1 MNNTP
6 KQALIDNFISV
17 YKKQQNSDHVLYT
30 SLDTEQ
36 IEFFQRAGL
45 SSFKDNDGNIQ
56 IGGIDKLID
65 KHYSPEDFTK
75 EEQAEIKSARMKKFL
90 ALGVTALGATAMVAT
105 LATALV
111 NPNTNRAA
119 YDVVQSG
126 MNYLKDLAGGGNNM
140 GIGLLAG
147 VPILSMFSTM
157 SYANQNK
164 HEKHLKAEKTLEKY
178 LETVPYGNDLSNHNS
193 TGLFRQDN
201 LLSNL
206 EKNTSNTNE
215 NILEPAQKADRS
227 MIDFSIQ
234 SIQERLAAFTEQQ
247 DQIDH
252 AETKTLKFS

>member
-6 KQALIDNFISV
+6 KQALIENFISV
-17 YKKQQNSDHVLYT
+17 YKKQQNSDHVLY
-30 SLDTEQ
+30 SSIEPEQ
-36 IEFFQRAGL
+36 LEFLQRAGF
-45 SSFKDNDGNIQ
+45 SSFKDNDGNIN
-56 IGGIDKLID
+56 IGGIDKIID
-65 KHYSPEDFTK
+65 KNYSPQDFTA

-90 ALGVTALGATAMVAT
+90 AIGVSALGATAIVAT

-126 MNYLKDLAGGGNNM
+126 MSYLKDLAGGGNNL

-147 VPILSMFSTM
+147 VPILTMFSTM

-164 HEKHLKAEKTLEKY
+164 NEKHLKAEKTLEKY
-178 LETVPYGNDLSNHNS
+178 LETIPYGNELSNNNS

-206 EKNTSNTNE
+206 ANNTSPTAE
-215 NILEPAQKADRS
+215 EMLEPAKKES
-227 MIDFSIQ
+227 PNIVDFSIK
-234 SIQERLAAFTEQQ
+234 SIQERLAAFTDKP

-252 AETKTLKFS
+252 AETKTLKFT